1 MSVPQSKMVSSMTL
15 GPKPKREKGDPST
28 HLWVDS
34 VQTTIGILYSR
45 SRVKNHHGREPPSP
59 NRSIPLTSRID
70 QPRRGE
76 KMQVLAFLGPRKYDE
91 VVTMDVF
98 DGIRACDAK
107 QEQSVSDGS
116 IGVHDDERE

>member
-1 MSVPQSKMVSSMTL
+1 MTL
-15 GPKPKREKGDPST
+15 GSKSYQEKCDTFT

-34 VQTTIGILYSR
+34 VQTPIGILYSR

-76 KMQVLAFLGPRKYDE
+76 EMQVLAFLGPRKHDE
-91 VVTMDVF
+91 VVTMNVF

-107 QEQSVSDGS
+107 QEQSVSDGP